1 MNYKVTKTTHHTVF
15 GKSKEFPASNFTDVI
30 PSQLKKSQYN
40 SLVIQSGSVDISNLN
55 TKENPQTYLEY
66 SRQETVIS
74 AKNLFSAA
82 VNAFTV
88 QPSLEKVVIMKQTPR
103 YDSVE
108 SDPLSLKPVLAQL
121 FNTTLTE
128 QWMTCQHKDKIF
140 IGTHN
145 IECSGSIK
153 ESRYR
158 ETKTGR
164 FDGVHL
170 YGSSGQKAYTL
181 SVLNI
186 LKAAQLTTSDFDFH
200 QSCAQSQY
208 RQTNRSNN
216 VRNNRQVAGQTAQSR
231 GQSGYYSIP
240 TQNRFETFAKT
251 NQGN

>member
-1 MNYKVTKTTHHTVF
+1 M
-15 GKSKEFPASNFTDVI
+15 I
-30 PSQLKKSQYN
+30 
-40 SLVIQSGSVDISNLN
+40 SGPWAFHAARFDMDSDTFSSVD
-55 TKENPQTYLEY
+55 
-66 SRQETVIS
+66 
-74 AKNLFSAA
+74 
-82 VNAFTV
+82 
-88 QPSLEKVVIMKQTPR
+88 
-103 YDSVE
+103 
-108 SDPLSLKPVLAQL
+108 QL

-208 RQTNRSNN
+208 KQTNRSNN
-216 VRNNRQVAGQTAQSR
+216 VRSNRQGAGQTAHSR
-231 GQSGYYSIP
+231 RQTGYYSIP
-240 TQNRFETFAKT
+240 TQNRFQTFARP
-251 NQGN
+251 NQGNWFLWVCPSHPLIII